1 MKGLNAKSK
10 KEVIFLDD
18 ARIVEMYW
26 NRDEDAIPVTA
37 DKYGRYCKSV
47 AVNILGSTEDADECV
62 NDTYLAAW
70 NSMPPHRPNFLST
83 FLGKLTRNLSFNRHK
98 RNTAEKRGGG
108 EISAVLDELSDIV
121 SGKDNVEEAIE
132 HRELMRDID
141 SFLESLPKKKRDIF
155 IRRYWYTDSVNDIS
169 ARYGLKPSAVSMMLK
184 RLCLK
189 MREHLTER
197 GYKL

>member
-1 MKGLNAKSK
+1 
-10 KEVIFLDD
+10 
-18 ARIVEMYW
+18 
-26 NRDEDAIPVTA
+26 
-37 DKYGRYCKSV
+37 
-47 AVNILGSTEDADECV
+47 
-62 NDTYLAAW
+62 
-70 NSMPPHRPNFLST
+70 MPPHRPNFLST